1 MDRPT
6 AITIASAVVAA
17 KKAAEKAV
25 AAKLQQSP
33 GRARALS
40 VDDCEASLEKEAGKN
55 AAVWNQI
62 FSITSGGGTNVLV

>member
-55 AAVWNQI
+55 AAV
-62 FSITSGGGTNVLV
+62 